1 MSKQTV
7 IKRVQ
12 ESLKANDAM
21 GNVTQKNISDIFD
34 ATFDVIG
41 GLGEA
46 ESCRIRDFG
55 VFTVKKREARKG
67 NAVGT
72 NAKGPITIPAR
83 LAMTFKVSKGF
94 KEAIP
99 QPEPPKAKKKA
110 AKKKAAKKKKKK

>member
-1 MSKQTV
+1 MSKQNV

-12 ESLKANDAM
+12 ESLKENDAADQ
-21 GNVTQKNISDIFD
+21 VTQKNISDVFD
-34 ATFDVIG
+34 AAFDVIG

-67 NAVGT
+67 NAVGA
-72 NAKGPITIPAR
+72 NAGKGPIMIPAR
-83 LAMTFKVSKGF
+83 LAMTFKISKGF

-99 QPEPPKAKKKA
+99 QPSAPKAKKKA
-110 AKKKAAKKKKKK
+110 AKKKAAKKKK